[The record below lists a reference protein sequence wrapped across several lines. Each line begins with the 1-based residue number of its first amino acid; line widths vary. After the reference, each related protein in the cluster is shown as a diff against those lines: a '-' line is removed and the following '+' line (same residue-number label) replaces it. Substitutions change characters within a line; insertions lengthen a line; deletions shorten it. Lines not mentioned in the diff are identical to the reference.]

1 MKKIILSITL
11 IFLALSGYCQ
21 YGKPVK
27 LDSLVTVLLPAGYQ
41 VKDTLGNRIFSGNG
55 LYGYMTVIRQPN
67 AKNNAALNKASDL
80 NNALKAYIKGIQGQ
94 SDGSSVQNVRDTLI
108 GKRLKAKAFTLET
121 DNGSGDI
128 NYRYF
133 VLLYTTEVT
142 YTFQYVFPNNRV
154 EVVKDENKAFM
165 SSITISPE
173 LQRDDQYLS
182 NATGLS
188 PINKIEIF
196 GGGALLAMIIVLLVV
211 RKKKQPSLG

>member
-11 IFLALSGYCQ
+11 ISIALSGYCQ

-27 LDSLVTVLLPAGYQ
+27 LDSLVTVSLPAGYQ

-55 LYGYMTVIRQPN
+55 MYGYMTVIRQPN
-67 AKNNAALNKASDL
+67 EKNNTALNKASDL

-94 SDGSSVQNVRDTLI
+94 SGGGSVQNVRDTLI

-121 DNGSGDI
+121 DDGSGDI
-128 NYRYF
+128 TFRNF
-133 VLLYTTEVT
+133 VLLYTKDIT
-142 YTFQYVFPNNRV
+142 YTFQYVYPDNRV
-154 EVVKDENKAFM
+154 DVVKDENKAFI
-165 SSITISPE
+165 SSITLSPE

-188 PINKIEIF
+188 PANKIEIF
-196 GGGALLAMIIVLLVV
+196 GGGGLVLLVV
-211 RKKKQPSLG
+211 LVLVLRKKKPALV